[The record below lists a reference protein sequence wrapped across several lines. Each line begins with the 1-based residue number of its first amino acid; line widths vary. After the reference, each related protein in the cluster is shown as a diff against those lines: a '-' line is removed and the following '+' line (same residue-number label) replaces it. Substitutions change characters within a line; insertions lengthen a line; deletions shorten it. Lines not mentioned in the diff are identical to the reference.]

1 MIDVVLIG
9 IGTGNPEHLTLE
21 AVSALRSADA
31 ILIPRKGE
39 EKAQLADVRRVLFD
53 RYVNRDRT
61 RLVEF
66 DMPVR
71 RRVGPDY
78 RGDVDNWHIAI
89 AEKWKQA
96 LVEALGPTLTTG
108 TVAFLIWGDPS
119 LYDSSLRIAERLSAD
134 MQIRVRVVPGLT
146 SIQLL
151 TASHNLPLNE
161 IGESVLI
168 TTGRKL
174 ISEGWP
180 QGADT
185 IVVMLDG
192 DNAFTKIAPENVYIW
207 WGAYLGLLQE
217 MTRTGPLTEISNQ
230 IAEDRAAARAKH
242 GWIMDIYILRRCVK
256 P

>member
-9 IGTGNPEHLTLE
+9 IGTGNPDHLTLE

-31 ILIPRKGE
+31 VLIPRKGD
-39 EKAQLADVRRVLFD
+39 EKVQLADVRRAIFD
-53 RYVNRDRT
+53 RYVDRDRT

-78 RGDVDNWHIAI
+78 RGDVDNWHTAI
-89 AEKWKQA
+89 AERWKQA
-96 LVEALGPTLTTG
+96 LVEALGSKASTG
-108 TVAFLIWGDPS
+108 TVALLIWGDPS

-151 TASHNLPLNE
+151 TASHNLTLNE

-174 ISEGWP
+174 ATEGWP

-185 IVVMLDG
+185 VVVMLDG
-192 DNAFTKIAPENVYIW
+192 DTAFTRIAPDNIAIW
-207 WGAYLGLLQE
+207 WGAYLGLPQE
-217 MTRTGPLTEISNQ
+217 MTRSGPLTEIASQ
-230 IAEDRAAARAKH
+230 IVADRAAARAKH
-242 GWIMDIYILRRCVK
+242 GWIMDIYILRRGVK